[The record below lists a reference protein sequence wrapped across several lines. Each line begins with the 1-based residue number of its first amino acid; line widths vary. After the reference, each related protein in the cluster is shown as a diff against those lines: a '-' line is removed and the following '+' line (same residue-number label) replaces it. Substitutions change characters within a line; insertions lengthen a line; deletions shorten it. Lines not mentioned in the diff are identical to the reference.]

1 MFFFPQVTPRVRQK
15 MRFHLLNGSFF
26 RPSKTK
32 PMGGSTGWWHTRSRE
47 RASSDFW
54 TFQKEIGSRWEYG
67 RHLTIFFSFSC
78 SPQKRVSKGI
88 VWPSIYNGRC
98 IFFLDKG
105 TMFEAQP
112 KNMPK
117 RFGNQRTKNSK
128 ILAKH
133 GIQRCSG
140 VVHRDFRASY
150 SSTQRDF
157 QKGSHLVSKRSS
169 NCSKAEILWKPMFM

>member
-1 MFFFPQVTPRVRQK
+1 MKSNLWVPRKTIINSRHVLFSPGNAKSSFK

-32 PMGGSTGWWHTRSRE
+32 PMGGSTDWWHTRSRE

-54 TFQKEIGSRWEYG
+54 T
-67 RHLTIFFSFSC
+67 
-78 SPQKRVSKGI
+78 
-88 VWPSIYNGRC
+88 C
-98 IFFLDKG
+98 IIRLPKQRSVAGETKG
-105 TMFEAQP
+105 TTFEAQP
-112 KNMPK
+112 KKMPK
-117 RFGNQRTKNSK
+117 RFGNQRKKNSK

-140 VVHRDFRASY
+140 LVTPQLQGISK
-150 SSTQRDF
+150 
-157 QKGSHLVSKRSS
+157 KGSHLVSKRSS